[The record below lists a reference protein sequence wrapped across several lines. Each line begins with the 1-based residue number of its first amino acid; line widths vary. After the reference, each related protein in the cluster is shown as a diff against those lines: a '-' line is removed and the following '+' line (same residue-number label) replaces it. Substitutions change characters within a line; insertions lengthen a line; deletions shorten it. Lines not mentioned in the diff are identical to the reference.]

1 MTSLWH
7 SSVKNTRQVII
18 VNKGHRRYVPPS
30 ILEELKNIKQQNIS
44 KKHAID
50 NLEELNR
57 ELQTTLRIK
66 RNEQEQQKFK
76 NSVKGFC
83 DSIRIVHRI
92 FREDGKVV
100 VGVYVV
106 LDKVERFTQ
115 QIMLDAI
122 NQVLEMSEKT
132 NQFIMKTF

>member
-1 MTSLWH
+1 MKL
-7 SSVKNTRQVII
+7 
-18 VNKGHRRYVPPS
+18 
-30 ILEELKNIKQQNIS
+30 
-44 KKHAID
+44 
-50 NLEELNR
+50 
-57 ELQTTLRIK
+57 
-66 RNEQEQQKFK
+66 NEQEQQKFK
-76 NSVKGFC
+76 NSVKDFC
-83 DSIRIVHRI
+83 DSIRTVHRI